1 VTPDTAPALAGKILA
16 LARYRSPLHYFG
28 VGIGTDTGGLGGQ
41 PGPRAD
47 VARHPLQYPF
57 RSYDGRVRFV
67 RERSG
72 EIVYDLNTDG
82 VAHYGLLADL
92 VADIQQ
98 GNGNVHALPPLFRS
112 AEAYLETWQRAAAH
126 R

>member
-1 VTPDTAPALAGKILA
+1 MLAGKMLA
-16 LARYRSPLHYFG
+16 LAKYKSPRHYFG
-28 VGIGTDTGGLGGQ
+28 VGLGTDTGGLGGQ

-47 VARHPLQYPF
+47 AARHPLRYPF
-57 RSYDGRVRFV
+57 LSYDGKVGFV

-72 EIVYDLNTDG
+72 DIVYDLNADG
-82 VAHYGLLADL
+82 VAHYGLIPDL

-98 GNGNVHALPPLFRS
+98 GNGDTKALPLLFRS
-112 AEAYLETWQRAAAH
+112 AEAYLEVWQRAVAH